1 MEQFNALEGDKKH
14 IVIEERK
21 VLLVYNEETYDTLI
35 LTDKTEKFILFE
47 VSEGF
52 PKDTCIIH
60 YLVQKE
66 KMQDINLN

>member
-21 VLLVYNEETYDTLI
+21 VLLVYSEENYDTLI
-35 LTDKTEKFILFE
+35 LTDRNERFILFE
-47 VSEGF
+47 ISEGF
-52 PKDTCIIH
+52 PKETCIIH

-66 KMQDINLN
+66 KIQDINLN